1 MSEPAYR
8 PDTEVELCEVIA
20 EAARAGTRL
29 MIQGG
34 GSKSDFGRP
43 TPEARILDMRGFAGV
58 VDYDPPELVLTVRPG
73 AALSEVQALVA
84 AQGQMLA
91 FEPFDHGPV
100 FGRPSGAATIGGV
113 VAAGVSGSQRL
124 ALGGARD
131 HLLGLRG
138 VSGRGEVFVSGA
150 KVVKNVTGYDLPK
163 LMAGSWGRLAAITE
177 LTLKVLPAP
186 RVTAT
191 RILTGL
197 DPQTATRAMAA
208 ALGSQADVAA
218 AAHLPNPT
226 PATAFRIQ
234 GFAASVAARC
244 AALARTLAPFGVL
257 QDRGPEGEAIWDALR
272 TLAPLSGATAVW
284 RINVPPSAGAAV
296 VTALEAAGARWM
308 LDWAGGLA
316 WVAFDGEPE
325 VVRDAAA
332 QAGGHAQLWRAPEA
346 LRAQVAPFHPQ
357 PAGLASLEERVR
369 RAFDPSGVFE
379 TGRF

>member
-8 PDTEVELCEVIA
+8 PGSEPELCEAVA
-20 EAARAGTRL
+20 EAAAAGARL
-29 MIQGG
+29 AIQGG
-34 GSKSDFGRP
+34 GSKSDLGRP
-43 TPEARILDMRGFAGV
+43 IRDARVLDMRGFTGV

-73 AALSEVQALVA
+73 TPLSEVQALVA

-100 FGRPSGAATIGGV
+100 FGRPPGAATIGGV

-138 VSGRGEVFVSGA
+138 VSGRGEAFVSGA

-163 LMAGSWGRLAAITE
+163 LMAGSWGRLAAVTE

-197 DPQTATRAMAA
+197 APEAAIHAMAA
-208 ALGSQADVAA
+208 ALGSQAEVAA
-218 AAHLPNPT
+218 AAHLPGPAPT
-226 PATAFRIQ
+226 TAFRIQ

-244 AALARTLAPFGVL
+244 EALGRTLAAFGALHDPGV
-257 QDRGPEGEAIWDALR
+257 EGAAIWEALR
-272 TLAPLSGATAVW
+272 TLDPLAGASPLW
-284 RINVPPSAGAAV
+284 RINVPPSQGAEV
-296 VTALEAAGARWM
+296 VTQLEAAGARWM

-316 WVAFDGEPE
+316 WVALDGEPE
-325 VVRDAAA
+325 IVRKAAA

-369 RAFDPSGVFE
+369 RAFDPNGVFE

>member
-1 MSEPAYR
+1 
-8 PDTEVELCEVIA
+8 
-20 EAARAGTRL
+20 
-29 MIQGG
+29 
-34 GSKSDFGRP
+34 
-43 TPEARILDMRGFAGV
+43 
-58 VDYDPPELVLTVRPG
+58 
-73 AALSEVQALVA
+73 VQALVA

-100 FGRPSGAATIGGV
+100 FGRPPGAATIGGV

-138 VSGRGEVFVSGA
+138 VSGRGEAFVSGA

-186 RVTAT
+186 RVSAT

-197 DPQTATRAMAA
+197 TPTAAIHAMAA
-208 ALGSQADVAA
+208 ALGSQAEVAA
-218 AAHLPNPT
+218 AAHLPGPAPT
-226 PATAFRIQ
+226 TAFRIQ

-244 AALARTLAPFGVL
+244 TGLARTLAAFGAL
-257 QDRGPEGEAIWDALR
+257 HDPGAEGGAIWEAIQ
-272 TLAPLSGATAVW
+272 TLSPIAGPWPLW
-284 RINVPPSAGAAV
+284 RINVPPSQGAEV
-296 VTALEAAGARWM
+296 VTQLEAAGARWM

-316 WVAFDGEPE
+316 WVAFDGGPE
-325 VVRDAAA
+325 VVRQAAA
-332 QAGGHAQLWRAPEA
+332 QAGGHAQLWRAPEP

-357 PAGLASLEERVR
+357 PAGLAALEERVR
-369 RAFDPSGVFE
+369 RAFDPNGVFE